1 MFRNSLFSPSSF
13 ILVSLPRLPP
23 SWMVPLSIARC
34 SPIIHKS
41 ESYILCHC
49 LCILE
54 EFTQIVFHFI
64 NPFSAHFLN
73 SAQAGLLLWISHS
86 SGVMVHLRKKVE
98 TIQDINCFHCS
109 KCWFPHLS
117 FPKRGKKQGTHFP
130 SELNS
135 MGTAQKDYKRP
146 VSRLELEHSHFTE
159 WTRPKGRMISFMWY
173 FQRLVKQGPTKGT
186 FTLTK

>member
-86 SGVMVHLRKKVE
+86 SGVMGHLRKKVE

-117 FPKRGKKQGTHFP
+117 FPKRGKSRALSSQVNWTAWVLPRRIIRGPSPGWNWSPATFQSELGPKEEWFP
-130 SELNS
+130 SC
-135 MGTAQKDYKRP
+135 D
-146 VSRLELEHSHFTE
+146 
-159 WTRPKGRMISFMWY
+159 
-173 FQRLVKQGPTKGT
+173 T
-186 FTLTK
+186 FRD